1 MSMTVRK
8 RRDTETPRVFM
19 HKVADVR
26 GGVAVNVSELGDDF
40 LAEGAIIGK
49 PDSAGLCHVVKVA
62 VLAADLAA
70 AGTSV
75 NVKKGSHLKVG
86 NVVMADGG
94 DKAVAITAID
104 KSNKAYDVLTITAIG
119 KIDQGGY
126 LIEASEAKDSGAAMK
141 VEPFA
146 VVGTGKPVI
155 PNTNLD
161 TDAWLIGV
169 TKGNAFPKA
178 VAEKITGIINY

>member
-1 MSMTVRK
+1 MTVRK
-8 RRDTETPRVFM
+8 RKDTGVPRVFM

-26 GGVAVNVSELGDDF
+26 GGVAVKVSELGDDF

-49 PDSAGLCHVVKVA
+49 PDSSGLCHVVKIA
-62 VLAADLAA
+62 VLTADLAE

-75 NVKKGSHLKVG
+75 NIKKGSHFKVG
-86 NVVMADGG
+86 DAVMADGG
-94 DKAVAITAID
+94 SKAVAITAID

-119 KIDQGGY
+119 QIGQGGF
-126 LIEASEAKDSGAAMK
+126 LIEASEAKETGATMK

-146 VVGTGKPVI
+146 VVGTGKPAI
-155 PNTNLD
+155 PNENLD

-169 TKGNAFPKA
+169 TKGNAFPAA
-178 VAEKITGIINY
+178 VAKKITGIINY